1 MILMKH
7 CSVGVKQQSLNHSLF
22 NNVTYFLD
30 ALYGGWYT
38 YSREWEAKFDSTNI
52 LPMYYE
58 GMKKVRYVI

>member
-1 MILMKH
+1 MANDR
-7 CSVGVKQQSLNHSLF
+7 S
-22 NNVTYFLD
+22 YFLD